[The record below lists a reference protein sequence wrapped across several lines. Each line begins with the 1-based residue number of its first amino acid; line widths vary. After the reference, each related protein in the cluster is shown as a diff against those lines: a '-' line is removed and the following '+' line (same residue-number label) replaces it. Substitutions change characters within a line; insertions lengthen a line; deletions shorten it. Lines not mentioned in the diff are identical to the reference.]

1 MGNLKK
7 KKIAHKLI
15 ETLYE
20 DNNSL
25 SVTLT
30 GSYSD
35 HFDLDRAGDIDIIV
49 ICKNLNKSYF
59 NKCIKKLKIIKKK
72 YLDQNKSLIIN
83 KTFGPIKFYQEDT
96 IVFHLMIYDL
106 ESHINHT
113 IRSPFTCYDWERSKV
128 YLGKSLKELS
138 PVFKLQLRDFY
149 EARRSTQ
156 EYLRDISNNKIS
168 YREYEFNNNKVKLK
182 KKYFSIDQV
191 NRRDFIFHTIKFLLI
206 NYIKY
211 EKEININI
219 KDNIIDNKFFE
230 IVKNKK
236 DLIEFK
242 KLRYLK
248 KIKSTKEIYGSRDL
262 ALRFISKFDKYIKN
276 NDGKNIYFT
285 RHKKSLL
292 NRKKIFL
299 GQNLNPKI
307 INRKISPEFKRIKF
321 DKCFS
326 SPSTRCKETAL
337 LICKKNKI
345 LIDNHLKEIDYGKA
359 EGLDFKEFMNKYPH
373 IINKWSEGKDPKF
386 PNGESTL
393 NVLGRLKKFIRK
405 ELNYNRLKSKKN
417 AIILSHNVTLRCL
430 VGNFFKLKKKEWF
443 KINIEYFDL
452 LEFRLEKNKLTSNID
467 RNKFLKIFN
476 KFYSN

>member
-1 MGNLKK
+1 VKIFQK

-15 ETLYE
+15 EKLYE

-35 HFDLDRAGDIDIIV
+35 HFDLDRAGDIDIVI
-49 ICKNLNKSYF
+49 ICKNLDELYF
-59 NKCIKKLKIIKKK
+59 NRCIKKLKIIKKK
-72 YLDQNKSLIIN
+72 YLDKDKSLIIN
-83 KTFGPIKFYQEDT
+83 TTFGPIKFYQKDS

-106 ESHINHT
+106 KSHINHT
-113 IRSPFTCYDWERSKV
+113 IRSPFTCYDWERSKI

-138 PVFKLQLRDFY
+138 PVFKLQLRDFS

-168 YREYEFNNNKVKLK
+168 YREYEFKNKKVKLK
-182 KKYFSIDQV
+182 KKYFNINQV

-211 EKEININI
+211 EKEINIKI
-219 KDNIIDNKFFE
+219 KDNNIDNKFLE

-236 DLIEFK
+236 DLFQFK
-242 KLRYLK
+242 KLRSLK
-248 KIKSTKEIYGSRDL
+248 KIKSTKKINDPRDL
-262 ALRFISKFDKYIKN
+262 ALRFISKFDEHIKN
-276 NDGKNIYFT
+276 NESKNIYFT

-292 NRKKIFL
+292 NYKKIFL
-299 GQNLNPKI
+299 GQKLNPKI
-307 INRKISPEFKRIKF
+307 INKKILPEFKKIKF

-326 SPSTRCKETAL
+326 SPSIRCKETAL

-345 LIDNHLKEIDYGKA
+345 LIDNHLKEIDYGKV
-359 EGLDFKEFMNKYPH
+359 EGLEIKEFIKKYPD
-373 IINKWSEGKDPKF
+373 IINKWTDGKDPKF

-393 NVLGRLKKFIRK
+393 DVLIRLKKFIRK
-405 ELNYNRLKSKKN
+405 ELNYNKIKSKKN
-417 AIILSHNVTLRCL
+417 IIIFTHNVMLRCL
-430 VGNFFKLKKKEWF
+430 VGNFFRLKKKEWF

-452 LEFRLEKNKLTSNID
+452 LEFILEKNRLISNVD
-467 RNKFLKIFN
+467 RKKFLKIFD